1 MQVSKVAKLGLMLF
15 HEAVYAADEQDH
27 TEFFIHEVCRL
38 TPRGGYLH
46 RSQIVSQRLSQCDAR
61 LFSLGQ
67 IRQLR
72 WRDNS
77 ESRWRGDHPP
87 EG

>member
-1 MQVSKVAKLGLMLF
+1 MSKVAKLGQMLF

-27 TEFFIHEVCRL
+27 TEFFIQEVCRL
-38 TPRGGYLH
+38 TPVGYVH
-46 RSQIVSQRLSQCDAR
+46 RSQIVNQRLSQRDAR
-61 LFSLGQ
+61 LFSLVHV
-67 IRQLR
+67 RQLR

-77 ESRWRGDHPP
+77 ERRWRGDHPP